1 MTPMNTPL
9 LSVESLTVTAGAG
22 PLVDDISFAIGR
34 GSRVG
39 LIGESGSGKTLTAL
53 SILGLLPEGVRASG
67 KIDFNGTDLLQL
79 DEDELCSVRGDG
91 ISMVFQEPMTAL
103 NPVMRVGNQIA
114 EALVIHKGL
123 SKRAARAQ
131 AIEELRVVGIPDVE
145 AKSRAYPHQL
155 SGGQRQRVMIA
166 MAIACGP
173 DLVIADEPTT
183 ALDVTVQAQVLH
195 LLHDLVIA
203 DDTALLLITH
213 DLPVVAGMCDEVL
226 VMHDGVVVERG
237 GTRRV
242 FDDPH
247 EEYTRQLVASVPE
260 LSRTSDAVPATPA
273 QTIRPSTPDATS
285 MVVVEHVNRRFD
297 LPRRKLTESSGSV
310 DAVSDVSLT
319 VAVGES
325 FGIVGE
331 SGSGKTTLA
340 RLIVG
345 LDHPDEGRISVGGS
359 DVAGA
364 RERDLKELRRTAQM
378 VFQDP
383 MGSLDPRMKVGSI
396 IAEPLRSLKI
406 PGNHRER
413 VAELLDAV
421 ALPPD
426 TARRYAH
433 EFSGGQRQRI
443 AIARALAPHPRL
455 LVADEPVSAL
465 DMTVQTLTLELLADL
480 KRRFDLTLVFI
491 SHDLSVVHE
500 VCDRVAVMQNG
511 EIVESGDA
519 AEVYA
524 NPRHD
529 YTVSLLGSIPRL
541 DGTLPKA
548 SSA

>member
-1 MTPMNTPL
+1 MTADSL
-9 LSVESLTVTAGAG
+9 LSVDSLTISARSGT
-22 PLVDDISFAIGR
+22 LVDDISFEIGR

-53 SILGLLPEGVRASG
+53 SILGLLPEGVRAEG
-67 KIDFNGTDLLQL
+67 RIDFSGTDLLDL
-79 DEDELCSVRGDG
+79 DEDELCSIRGDG

-114 EALVIHKGL
+114 EALVIHRGM
-123 SKRAARAQ
+123 SRRDARSR

-145 AKSRAYPHQL
+145 AKARAYPHQL

-195 LLHDLVIA
+195 LLHDLVVA

-226 VMHDGVVVERG
+226 VMHEGVIVERG
-237 GTRRV
+237 PTRGV
-242 FDDPH
+242 FDTPQED
-247 EEYTRQLVASVPE
+247 YTKKLIASVPE
-260 LSRTSDAVPATPA
+260 LSRTSDARPGGSASVVPTVSREASA
-273 QTIRPSTPDATS
+273 
-285 MVVVEHVNRRFD
+285 MVIVEHVSRSFA
-297 LPRRKLTESSGSV
+297 LPRSKLSEAPGIVT
-310 DAVSDVSLT
+310 AVSDVSLT
-319 VAVGES
+319 VDVGES

-340 RLIVG
+340 RMIVG
-345 LDHPDEGRISVGGS
+345 LDHPSEGTISVAGI

-364 RERDLKELRRTAQM
+364 HERDLKELRRTAQM

-396 IAEPLRSLKI
+396 IAEPLRSLRI
-406 PGNHRER
+406 PGDHRER
-413 VAELLDAV
+413 VAELLEAV

-443 AIARALAPHPRL
+443 AVARALAPHPRL

-511 EIVESGDA
+511 EIVEAGDA
-519 AEVYA
+519 DEVYG

-548 SSA
+548 SAS

>member
-1 MTPMNTPL
+1 MTARSL
-9 LSVESLTVTAGAG
+9 LSVDSLTISARAGT
-22 PLVDDISFAIGR
+22 LVDDVSFEIGR
-34 GSRVG
+34 GGRVG

-53 SILGLLPEGVRASG
+53 SILGLLPEGVRATG
-67 KIDFNGTDLLQL
+67 RIDFKGTDLLGL
-79 DEDELCSVRGDG
+79 DENELCSVRGDG

-114 EALVIHKGL
+114 EALVIHKGI
-123 SKRAARAQ
+123 SKREAQAQ

-145 AKSRAYPHQL
+145 AKARAYPHQL

-195 LLHDLVIA
+195 LLHDLVLA
-203 DDTALLLITH
+203 DGTALLLITH

-226 VMHDGVVVERG
+226 VMHDGLIVERG
-237 GTRRV
+237 PTRSV
-242 FDDPH
+242 FDDPQDP
-247 EEYTRQLVASVPE
+247 YTQKLIGSVPE
-260 LSRTSDAVPATPA
+260 LSRTSESIPTPRIAAPKVSKAAPMVAVEQVTRTFA
-273 QTIRPSTPDATS
+273 
-285 MVVVEHVNRRFD
+285 
-297 LPRRKLTESSGSV
+297 LPRRKLSESPGSI
-310 DAVSDVSLT
+310 DAVSQVSFT

-331 SGSGKTTLA
+331 SGSGKTTVA
-340 RLIVG
+340 RMIVG
-345 LDHPDEGRISVGGS
+345 LDHPSEGRIEVAGI

-364 RERDLKELRRTAQM
+364 RGSDLKELRRTAQM

-406 PGNHRER
+406 PGDHRER

-421 ALPPD
+421 ALPSD

-511 EIVESGDA
+511 KIVEIGDA
-519 AEVYA
+519 DEVYT

-541 DGTLPKA
+541 DGTLPQA
-548 SSA
+548 SAV

>member
-1 MTPMNTPL
+1 MTAPAL
-9 LSVESLTVTAGAG
+9 LSVDSLTISARSGS
-22 PLVDDISFAIGR
+22 LVDDISFEIGR
-34 GSRVG
+34 GGRVG

-53 SILGLLPEGVRASG
+53 SILGLLPEGVRAVG
-67 KIDFNGTDLLQL
+67 RIDFNGTDLLAL

-114 EALVIHKGL
+114 EALVIHKGM
-123 SKRAARAQ
+123 SKRDARAQ
-131 AIEELRVVGIPDVE
+131 AVEELRVVGIPDVE
-145 AKSRAYPHQL
+145 AKARAYPHQL

-173 DLVIADEPTT
+173 DLVIAD
-183 ALDVTVQAQVLH
+183 
-195 LLHDLVIA
+195 
-203 DDTALLLITH
+203 DTALLLITH

-226 VMHDGVVVERG
+226 VMHEGVIVERG
-237 GTRRV
+237 PTRRV
-242 FDDPH
+242 FDAPH
-247 EEYTRQLVASVPE
+247 EDYTKKLIASVPE
-260 LSRTSDAVPATPA
+260 LSRTSDAIPGGRAGAVPTVSREASA
-273 QTIRPSTPDATS
+273 
-285 MVVVEHVNRRFD
+285 MVVVEHVSRSFA
-297 LPRRKLTESSGSV
+297 LPRSKLSEAPGIVT
-310 DAVSDVSLT
+310 AVSDVSLT
-319 VAVGES
+319 VDVGES

-340 RLIVG
+340 GMIVG
-345 LDHPDEGRISVGGS
+345 LDHPNEGTISVAGLE
-359 DVAGA
+359 VAGA
-364 RERDLKELRRTAQM
+364 HERDLKELRGTAQM
-378 VFQDP
+378 IFQDP

-406 PGNHRER
+406 PGDHRER

-511 EIVESGDA
+511 EIVEIGDA
-519 AEVYA
+519 DEVYR

-541 DGTLPKA
+541 DGTLPQA
-548 SSA
+548 SGS

>member
-1 MTPMNTPL
+1 MTAPSL
-9 LSVESLTVTAGAG
+9 LTVDSLTISARSGT
-22 PLVDDISFAIGR
+22 LVDDISFEIGR
-34 GSRVG
+34 GGRVG

-53 SILGLLPEGVRASG
+53 SILGLLPEGVRAVG
-67 KIDFNGTDLLQL
+67 RIDFNGTDLLAL
-79 DEDELCSVRGDG
+79 GEDELCSVRGDG

-114 EALVIHKGL
+114 EALVIHKGM
-123 SKRAARAQ
+123 SKRDARAQ
-131 AIEELRVVGIPDVE
+131 AVEDLRVVGIPDVE
-145 AKSRAYPHQL
+145 AKARAYPHQL

-203 DDTALLLITH
+203 EDTALLLITH

-226 VMHDGVVVERG
+226 VMHEGVIVERG
-237 GTRRV
+237 PTRRV
-242 FDDPH
+242 FDAPQED
-247 EEYTRQLVASVPE
+247 YTKRLIASVPE
-260 LSRTSDAVPATPA
+260 LSRTSDALPGGSASVAPLVSREAPA
-273 QTIRPSTPDATS
+273 
-285 MVVVEHVNRRFD
+285 MVIVEHVSRSFA
-297 LPRRKLTESSGSV
+297 LPRSKLSEAPGIVT
-310 DAVSDVSLT
+310 AVSDVSLT
-319 VAVGES
+319 VDVGES

-340 RLIVG
+340 RMIVG
-345 LDHPDEGRISVGGS
+345 LDHPNEGTISVAGI

-364 RERDLKELRRTAQM
+364 HERDLKELRRTAQM
-378 VFQDP
+378 IFQDP

-406 PGNHRER
+406 PGDHRER

-443 AIARALAPHPRL
+443 AIARALAPHPQL

-511 EIVESGDA
+511 EIVEIGGADD
-519 AEVYA
+519 VYR
-524 NPRHD
+524 NPQHD

-541 DGTLPKA
+541 DGTLPKTSA
-548 SSA
+548 S